1 MPDTQTSPRLSKD
14 IDDIRAGLF
23 SRIEQVQDEY
33 AAKGWLPA
41 RMNLNKGVVRGII
54 ELFAWVLWQVY
65 TFLSIIHQQAIPR
78 SSTGEWL
85 GVHATQV
92 DLTRKPATK
101 ARGSVLFLRG
111 EQTGNVRIPA
121 GRILRTPPDGAGNVF
136 RYVTEELA
144 VLPEGAASVSVP
156 VAAEEYGQ
164 GSNAAAGQ
172 ICELVTPVTGIS
184 GVTNSADWLTEEGAD
199 EEGDAG
205 LQLRYT
211 LAWKSQA
218 GVTRAAYEKAALSVP
233 GVLAVY
239 VSDQHP
245 RGEGTVDVVVQGSAG
260 IPTAKLL
267 EKVREALEDSIVINH
282 DLQVKAPTPVNI
294 TVKAVLEILSGD
306 EKTIKEQ
313 AEATIRKMF
322 SFDSED
328 DGIPRFSLGKDVVRD
343 RLASGIINISNVK
356 RIRWE
361 SPSGDVVIA
370 PDALPV
376 LAELDLQIDW
386 VDQA

>member
-1 MPDTQTSPRLSKD
+1 M
-14 IDDIRAGLF
+14 
-23 SRIEQVQDEY
+23 QDEY

-54 ELFAWVLWQVY
+54 ELFAWGLWQVY

>member
-54 ELFAWVLWQVY
+54 ELFAWGLWQVY